1 MCGKVTIKNACV
13 RLFVEFYVTL
23 RNFTQNFGV
32 VRIKNPYKKAQEQLI
47 EVYPVS
53 YQMNFD
59 ANVIEKRYAD

>member
-1 MCGKVTIKNACV
+1 MRQSYYKKQLCPVV
-13 RLFVEFYVTL
+13 RGIL

-59 ANVIEKRYAD
+59 ENVIEKRYAD

>member
-1 MCGKVTIKNACV
+1 MRQSYYKKQLCLVV
-13 RLFVEFYVTL
+13 RGIL
-23 RNFTQNFGV
+23 RNFTQIFGV